1 MGISVAMWASQRY
14 SDILNIEAQPRSSS
28 PSLPFPF
35 PFPAPFQPYAHILL
49 RSTTI
54 TIRHLTIPS
63 SSVTAYTNIPLCT
76 FLLLSP

>member
-1 MGISVAMWASQRY
+1 MGISVAMWTSQRY
-14 SDILNIEAQPRSSS
+14 SDILNIKAQPRSSS
-28 PSLPFPF
+28 PSLPFPV
-35 PFPAPFQPYAHILL
+35 PSQPYAHILL

>member
-14 SDILNIEAQPRSSS
+14 SDILNIKAQPRSS
-28 PSLPFPF
+28 PHSLPFPF
-35 PFPAPFQPYAHILL
+35 SAPSQPYAHILL

>member
-14 SDILNIEAQPRSSS
+14 SDILNIKAQPRSSS

-35 PFPAPFQPYAHILL
+35 PAPSQPYAHILL

-54 TIRHLTIPS
+54 TICHLTIPI
-63 SSVTAYTNIPLCT
+63 SSVAAYTNIPLCT

>member
-1 MGISVAMWASQRY
+1 MEISVAMWDSQRY
-14 SDILNIEAQPRSSS
+14 SDILNIKAQPRSSS

-35 PFPAPFQPYAHILL
+35 PAPSQPYAHILL
-49 RSTTI
+49 RSATI
-54 TIRHLTIPS
+54 TIRHLAIPI

>member
-1 MGISVAMWASQRY
+1 MGISVAMWTSQRY
-14 SDILNIEAQPRSSS
+14 SDILNIKAQPRSSPPS
-28 PSLPFPF
+28 PS
-35 PFPAPFQPYAHILL
+35 QPYAHILL